1 MEFGNFCQ
9 GELCNLLYYLIP
21 FLFTYAL
28 LFLSIEVSGIFG
40 AGRKNL
46 KSLIALAISFFAMLY
61 KGYVEFVY
69 GLTPYIAYILIIIF
83 VILLIKTLVVDK
95 LVSGK
100 GKVSEKEKILLLV
113 FLFLGIT
120 TFSYLFPNSL
130 SLPFLSSQDIIFLA
144 ALILVVL
151 ILYLGYGHTI
161 EREQSQRREHD

>member
-120 TFSYLFPNSL
+120 TFSYLFPNTL

-161 EREQSQRREHD
+161 EREQSPQRT

>member
-40 AGRKNL
+40 GGRKNL

-69 GLTPYIAYILIIIF
+69 SLTPYIAYILIIIF

-113 FLFLGIT
+113 FLFLGII
-120 TFSYLFPNSL
+120 TFSYLFPNTL

>member
-83 VILLIKTLVVDK
+83 VILLVKTLVVDK

-120 TFSYLFPNSL
+120 TFSYLFPNTL

-161 EREQSQRREHD
+161 EREQSPQRT

>member
-69 GLTPYIAYILIIIF
+69 SLTPYIAYILIIIF
-83 VILLIKTLVVDK
+83 VILLVKTLVVDK

-113 FLFLGIT
+113 FLFLGII
-120 TFSYLFPNSL
+120 TFSYLFPNTL

-151 ILYLGYGHTI
+151 ILYLGYGQEI
-161 EREQSQRREHD
+161 ERKQSPQTT

>member
-151 ILYLGYGHTI
+151 ILYLGYGQEI
-161 EREQSQRREHD
+161 EREQSPQRT